1 MALERLSINVGARV
15 SDATSGLTRV
25 SMKLDDVS
33 DEADEASGA
42 LARTSAAMTATGA
55 SAQSA
60 RLSIGAVS
68 AGLSGSLIPALAAL
82 TAGAGAAT
90 VAIGGLTAGLGAAGG
105 ALGLL
110 LGVGAVTHMRQLKR
124 EFARTRLEVMEIIEP
139 LGDEFYP
146 LLQTGIDAVPDLT
159 EEMVAAV
166 GSTEEFKESLRGYG
180 SIAMDVLPA
189 ATGAAF
195 DLARAYQDDL
205 RDGVNWLLANGPGAI
220 EAVQSTTRE
229 LRPEIITFGQVLA
242 DVGPDALQFG
252 TTVADTLLP
261 PLTALF
267 RLLNAGLE
275 TWATLPGP
283 LQDATAAAVALGP
296 AIWKIH
302 GAMAAIGGLGN
313 IFAGSGL
320 SGVGASIGSAAGATA
335 LGGAIGGA
343 IGVGIVRAL
352 HQAGVMDAINQSGQ
366 DARDEVGGG
375 RADRA
380 IATAAKNPATEQFL
394 RFGGGVSA
402 LADPSDDRG
411 FFGGVSAIDRTIA
424 SASQR
429 NREQEVE
436 SRQYIDE
443 GPTVQELQIYAGSRR
458 EGRQA
463 GMAFTQ
469 EVEAK
474 NTRDTSSGR

>member
-15 SDATSGLTRV
+15 SDATAGLTRV
-25 SMKLDDVS
+25 NMKLDETA

-42 LARTSAAMTATGA
+42 LSRTSAAMTAAGA

-90 VAIGGLTAGLGAAGG
+90 VAVGGLTAGLGAAGG

-124 EFARTRLEVMEIIEP
+124 EFARTRLEVMQIIEP

-180 SIAMDVLPA
+180 GIAMDVLPA

-205 RDGVNWLLANGPGAI
+205 RAGVNWLLANGPGAF
-220 EAVQSTTRE
+220 EAIQSTTNE
-229 LRPEIITFGQVLA
+229 LKPELITFGQVVA
-242 DVGPDALQFG
+242 DLGPDALEFG
-252 TTVADTLLP
+252 TAVADTLLP
-261 PLTALF
+261 PLTALL
-267 RLLNAGLE
+267 RLTDAGLE
-275 TWATLPGP
+275 TWAALPGP
-283 LQDATAAAVALGP
+283 LQDATAAAIALGP

-302 GAMAAIGGLGN
+302 GAMSAIGGLGN

-343 IGVGIVRAL
+343 IGVGIVRVL
-352 HQAGVMDAINQSGQ
+352 HQTGVMDAINQSGQ
-366 DARDEVGGG
+366 DTRENIGGE

-380 IATAAKNPATEQFL
+380 VSTAAKNPATRQFFRL
-394 RFGGGVSA
+394 GAGVSA
-402 LADPSDDRG
+402 LANPNDDQG
-411 FFGGVSAIDRTIA
+411 FFGGVSQMDQTIA
-424 SASQR
+424 DATARTQR
-429 NREQEVE
+429 TEVQQTDN
-436 SRQYIDE
+436 SR
-443 GPTVQELQIYAGSRR
+443 TVENLEIYAGSRR
-458 EGRQA
+458 GGQQA
-463 GMAFTQ
+463 AAAFLRET
-469 EVEAK
+469 ESENV
-474 NTRDTSSGR
+474 RDTSSGR